1 LRAQLALAAVAVAV
15 VSVGLMTLVAA
26 SGDPAYVAAIEK
38 FRLDRETRLKADDS
52 WLTVAGLFWLHEG
65 ENTVGT
71 DSTNDFVLP
80 EGSAPPEVGS
90 FEYRE
95 GKVVAHIKAGVAVTH
110 KGQPV
115 QSVALEPGAANALA
129 IDALTMWVHPSG
141 ARLGIRLRDLN
152 SPLRKSFTGCKWFP
166 INEAF
171 RTTGRFVKHQ
181 APKTV
186 LVPNI
191 LGDTE
196 TYSSPGNVELTLNG
210 QAITMEA
217 LTSGQRLWFIF
228 RDLTSRQ
235 ETYPAARFL
244 YGELA
249 PDGSVVMDF
258 NQAIN
263 PPCAFNP
270 YTTCPLPPEQNR
282 LRLRIEAGELRYHTE
297 S

>member
-1 LRAQLALAAVAVAV
+1 MRSYAVLITTA
-15 VSVGLMTLVAA
+15 LVAA
-26 SGDPAYVAAIEK
+26 GLTTLMAASADPEYVASIEK
-38 FRLDRETRLKADDS
+38 FRQDRETRLKADDS
-52 WLTVAGLFWLHEG
+52 WLTVAGLFWLHQG
-65 ENTVGT
+65 ENTVGA
-71 DSTNDFVLP
+71 DATNDFVLP

-90 FEYRE
+90 FEFTG
-95 GKVVAHIKAGVAVTH
+95 GKVVAHIKPGVAVTH
-110 KGQPV
+110 KGQRV

-129 IDALTMWVHPSG
+129 IGALTMWVHPSG
-141 ARLGIRLRDLN
+141 ERLAIRLRDLN
-152 SPLRKSFTGCKWFP
+152 SPIRKNFTGCRWFP
-166 INEAF
+166 VNEAF
-171 RTTGRFVKHQ
+171 RVTGRFVKHD

-196 TYSSPGNVELTLNG
+196 TYTSPGTVKFSLNG
-210 QAITMEA
+210 EPITMEA

-244 YGELA
+244 YAELS
-249 PDGSVVMDF
+249 PDGSVVLDF
-258 NQAIN
+258 NQAVN

-282 LRLRIEAGELRYHTE
+282 LRVRIEAGELRYHTE

>member
-1 LRAQLALAAVAVAV
+1 MRSHLFLAAAALLSVAL
-15 VSVGLMTLVAA
+15 STIMAA
-26 SGDPAYVAAIEK
+26 TADPAYVAAIEK
-38 FRLDRETRLKADDS
+38 FRQDRETRLKADDS

-65 ENTVGT
+65 ENTVGA

-80 EGSAPPEVGS
+80 EGSAPAEVGT
-90 FEYRE
+90 FEYRS
-95 GKVVAHIKAGVAVTH
+95 GKVVAHITSGVTVTH
-110 KGQPV
+110 KGQVV

-129 IDALTMWVHPSG
+129 IGALTMWVHPSG
-141 ARLGIRLRDLN
+141 DRLAIRLRDLN
-152 SPLRKSFTGCKWFP
+152 SPIRKNFTGCRWFP
-166 INEAF
+166 VNESF
-171 RTTGRFVKHQ
+171 RVTGRFVKHE

-196 TYSSPGNVELTLNG
+196 TYTSPGQVEFMLNG
-210 QAITMEA
+210 ETIRMEA
-217 LTSGQRLWFIF
+217 LTSNQRLWFIF
-228 RDLTSRQ
+228 RDLTSRR

-244 YGELA
+244 YAELG

-258 NQAIN
+258 NQAVN

-282 LRLRIEAGELRYHTE
+282 LRVRVEAGELRYHTE